1 MDDDDIDDIP
11 FLYSKVVICDIVYEV
26 TVHSALNDGIF
37 PQLNF
42 KAVSVL
48 DRYK

>member
-1 MDDDDIDDIP
+1 
-11 FLYSKVVICDIVYEV
+11 
-26 TVHSALNDGIF
+26 LNDGIF

-48 DRYK
+48 DRYKWNTDYLYCLIF